1 MATSSGDGRGDYW
14 QIGTGAQQ
22 QPKRQ
27 LRSGKWGWHLA
38 GTARGVADVPAHAH
52 AHAHAATHTRHPG
65 ATRVAGAPG
74 EARLAHA
81 RDRDFARRRRRRA
94 RARCPGGRAAAR
106 DARVAAGLAFRSS
119 WVDGP
124 GGDVDADRG
133 VGW

>member
-1 MATSSGDGRGDYW
+1 MGLALGRHGARSRGRPRTRSRSRTRRHAYATPGHAYATPGCHARRGR
-14 QIGTGAQQ
+14 A
-22 QPKRQ
+22 
-27 LRSGKWGWHLA
+27 
-38 GTARGVADVPAHAH
+38 VP
-52 AHAHAATHTRHPG
+52 R
-65 ATRVAGAPG
+65 APG

-81 RDRDFARRRRRRA
+81 RDRDFARRRRRR
-94 RARCPGGRAAAR
+94 GRAAAR

>member
-1 MATSSGDGRGDYW
+1 MPR
-14 QIGTGAQQ
+14 
-22 QPKRQ
+22 
-27 LRSGKWGWHLA
+27 
-38 GTARGVADVPAHAH
+38 
-52 AHAHAATHTRHPG
+52 
-65 ATRVAGAPG
+65 APG